1 MARKP
6 VRIATRGSR
15 LALWQANHVAQLLR
29 QRDPD
34 LRVDIVTVAARGDVD
49 RSQPL
54 ERLGGEGVFTRE
66 IQNAVIESQADVAVH
81 SLKDLPTEP
90 TAGLTLAAVPKR
102 GSMFDALVLP
112 ASSGTTLRGKQSE
125 LMASLPHGARIGTGS
140 PRRRA
145 QLFHHRNDFCVL
157 NVRGNVETRIA
168 KLDSGEYEALVL
180 AEAGLQR
187 LGIEDRI
194 TVVLEPPLMY
204 SAVGQ
209 GALGIECRSD
219 DEELRLL
226 LAELSDRGTRQCVLA
241 ERRLLAALRAG
252 CHAPLGVMTRIDS
265 AGLTLEA
272 VVLSNDGRQRISAA
286 ATGRVEQPERL
297 GDRVAAEIVR
307 QGGDRLI
314 TEMP

>member
-1 MARKP
+1 MARNP

-15 LALWQANHVAQLLR
+15 LALWQANHVAQLLW
-29 QRDPD
+29 QRDPE
-34 LRVDIVTVAARGDVD
+34 LRVDIVPVSSRGDVEK
-49 RSQPL
+49 SQPL

-66 IQNAVIESQADVAVH
+66 IQNAVIENQADVAVH

-102 GSMFDALVLP
+102 GSTFDALVLP
-112 ASSGTTLRGKQSE
+112 ASSGAAHRGLQSE
-125 LMASLPHGARIGTGS
+125 LIASLTPGARIGTGS

-145 QLFHHRNDFCVL
+145 QLLHHRSDFSIL

-168 KLDSGEYEALVL
+168 KLDSGEYEGLVL

-219 DEELRLL
+219 DEELKLL
-226 LAELSDRGTRQCVLA
+226 LAELSDRDTQQCVLA
-241 ERRLLAALRAG
+241 ERQLLAALRAG

-272 VVLSNDGRQRISAA
+272 VVLSSDGHERISAVD
-286 ATGRVEQPERL
+286 TGRVEEPERL
-297 GDRVAAEIVR
+297 GNRVAAEIVR
-307 QGGDRLI
+307 QGGDRLV
-314 TEMP
+314 TATS